1 MGQTIECAGHAGQAR
16 RCHGN
21 GDGPRVQAA
30 EKGRDE
36 FQARRQHQQ
45 DGTAVALTCGLDGR
59 GNGTRPHVEAAV
71 RAELGIF
78 RFSVGKKTER
88 RRVGVAQGFFTDA
101 VDDGDEGII
110 SGLACRTGTLR
121 RHVSS
126 FSGWA
131 RAKGIPW
138 ARRTDRRKA
147 PVMQT
152 GSGYAHEGAGPLCR
166 GVFVLAK
173 CPGAFSWKLAP
184 GIQDSRELR
193 RKEQRRIFWI

>member
-1 MGQTIECAGHAGQAR
+1 MGTAMAR
-16 RCHGN
+16 AYRQ
-21 GDGPRVQAA
+21 PKKAA
-30 EKGRDE
+30 MNSRPGGSISRT
-36 FQARRQHQQ
+36 
-45 DGTAVALTCGLDGR
+45 GTAVALTCGLDGR

-121 RHVSS
+121 RHVPS

-131 RAKGIPW
+131 RAKGTPW

-152 GSGYAHEGAGPLCR
+152 GSG
-166 GVFVLAK
+166 
-173 CPGAFSWKLAP
+173 
-184 GIQDSRELR
+184 
-193 RKEQRRIFWI
+193 